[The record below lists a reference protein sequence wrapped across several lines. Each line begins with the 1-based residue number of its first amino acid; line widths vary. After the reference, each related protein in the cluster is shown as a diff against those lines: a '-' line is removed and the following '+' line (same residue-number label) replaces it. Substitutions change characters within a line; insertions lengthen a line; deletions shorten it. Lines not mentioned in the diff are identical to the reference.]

1 MKKGILYAVAAY
13 FVWGFFPIF
22 FKALQNVPADQI
34 LAHRI
39 LWSFIVLT
47 IFLLLRREV
56 GRLREL
62 ATGRIMLIYFT
73 AGALLAVNWGTYV
86 WAVNAGHV
94 VEGSL
99 GYFINPLVSVL
110 LGVIFVREK
119 LRPLQWLPVGL
130 AVLGVA
136 YLTIS
141 LGQLPWISLVL
152 AFTFGLYGLIKK
164 LAPLNSL
171 NGLTLETAA
180 VSLPALAYLI
190 GQEYL
195 GGGSFIHAG
204 AGTTILLI
212 LAGPVTIL
220 PLLFFASALRLIPL
234 STAGFLQYISPTLQF
249 LIGVLIYNEPFDT
262 HRLIG
267 FSIIWLALIIYSA
280 DGFIAQRRERNV
292 IASLPRQVEERAA
305 P

>member
-1 MKKGILYAVAAY
+1 MNKGILYAVAAY
-13 FVWGFFPIF
+13 FVWGFFPIY
-22 FKALQNVPADQI
+22 FKALHEVPADQI

-39 LWSFIVLT
+39 FWSFI
-47 IFLLLRREV
+47 FLSIYIVMQRGV
-56 GRLREL
+56 SRLRGL
-62 ATGRIMLIYFT
+62 ATRRIVLIYFT

-136 YLTIS
+136 YLTVS

-171 NGLTLETAA
+171 HGLTLETAA
-180 VSLPALAYLI
+180 VFIPALAFLVF
-190 GQEYL
+190 QEVR
-195 GGGSFIHAG
+195 GAGSFLHAG
-204 AGTTILLI
+204 AGATILLI
-212 LAGPVTIL
+212 LAGPLTIT
-220 PLLFFASALRLIPL
+220 PLILFASGVRLIPL
-234 STAGFLQYISPTLQF
+234 STAGFLQYVSPTMQF
-249 LIGVLIYNEPFDT
+249 LIGVLIYREPFDT
-262 HRLIG
+262 PRLIG
-267 FSIIWLALIIYSA
+267 FSIIWLALAIFSVDNIL
-280 DGFIAQRRERNV
+280 AQRREKYAVANLTRP
-292 IASLPRQVEERAA
+292 AEKQTA

>member
-1 MKKGILYAVAAY
+1 MNKGIFYAIAAY
-13 FVWGFFPIF
+13 FVWGFFPIY
-22 FKALQNVPADQI
+22 FKALQEVPADQI

-39 LWSFIVLT
+39 FWSFIFLS
-47 IFLLLRREV
+47 IFILARREF
-56 GRLREL
+56 GRLRGL
-62 ATGRIMLIYFT
+62 ATRRILLVYFA
-73 AGALLAVNWGTYV
+73 AGVLLTVNWGTYV

-110 LGVIFVREK
+110 LGVVFVREK

-130 AVLGVA
+130 AALGVA

-171 NGLTLETAA
+171 HGLTLETAA
-180 VSLPALAYLI
+180 VFLPALAFLLF
-190 GQEYL
+190 QEVR
-195 GGGSFIHAG
+195 GTGSFAHASAG
-204 AGTTILLI
+204 ATILLI
-212 LAGPVTIL
+212 LAGPLTIT
-220 PLLFFASALRLIPL
+220 PLILFASGLRLIPL
-234 STAGFLQYISPTLQF
+234 STAGFLQYVSPTIQF
-249 LIGVLIYNEPFDT
+249 LIGVLIYHEPFDT
-262 HRLIG
+262 RRLIG
-267 FSIIWLALIIYSA
+267 FSIIWLALIIFSA
-280 DGFIAQRRERNV
+280 DGFLAQRRERNG
-292 IASLPRQVEERAA
+292 AARLPHQVEERAT

>member
-1 MKKGILYAVAAY
+1 MNKGILYAIAAY
-13 FVWGFFPIF
+13 FTWGFFPIY
-22 FKALQNVPADQI
+22 FKALSNVPADQI

-39 LWSFIVLT
+39 LWSFVILT

-56 GRLREL
+56 RRLRGL
-62 ATGRIMLIYFT
+62 ATRRILLIYFA

-110 LGVIFVREK
+110 LGVIFIREK

-130 AVLGVA
+130 AALGVV

-180 VSLPALAYLI
+180 VALPALAYLI
-190 GQEYL
+190 AQEGL
-195 GGGSFIHAG
+195 GSGSFIHAG
-204 AGTTILLI
+204 AGTTALLI
-212 LAGPVTIL
+212 LAGPITIL

-234 STAGFLQYISPTLQF
+234 STAGFLQYISPTMQF
-249 LIGVLIYNEPFDT
+249 LIGVLIYDEPFDT
-262 HRLIG
+262 RRLIG
-267 FSIIWLALIIYSA
+267 FSIIWLALIIFSA
-280 DGFIAQRRERNV
+280 DGYLAQRRER
-292 IASLPRQVEERAA
+292 IGAAGLPSQVEERAA